1 MIPRIAKS
9 AATLI
14 ALGDEEILM
23 GEYAELGPIDVQVM
37 DPQREERLSGL
48 DEVQSLERLNAF
60 AMRALD
66 QVMFLLAARTGKKV
80 ATLLPDAIRF
90 VTQMTGPMFSNID
103 VVRYTQMSRLLRVGE
118 EYARRLL
125 AARLRE
131 EEADDIARQL
141 VEKYPEHGFI
151 IDFEEAVRL
160 GLRPTEPSDER
171 ARIMEEVAESL
182 GGLTAI
188 GRIRQR
194 GSL

>member
-1 MIPRIAKS
+1 MGENPNPPQPTSDPSQASPPVQPEGAPEKRYFCDSPTPDRDLPAKF
-9 AATLI
+9 AEAVNRLEG
-14 ALGDEEILM
+14 ALGLPVW
-23 GEYAELGPIDVQVM
+23 LLVQ
-37 DPQREERLSGL
+37 DGGGRS
-48 DEVQSLERLNAF
+48 DWDYIS
-60 AMRALD
+60 
-66 QVMFLLAARTGKKV
+66 
-80 ATLLPDAIRF
+80 
-90 VTQMTGPMFSNID
+90 
-103 VVRYTQMSRLLRVGE
+103 VGE